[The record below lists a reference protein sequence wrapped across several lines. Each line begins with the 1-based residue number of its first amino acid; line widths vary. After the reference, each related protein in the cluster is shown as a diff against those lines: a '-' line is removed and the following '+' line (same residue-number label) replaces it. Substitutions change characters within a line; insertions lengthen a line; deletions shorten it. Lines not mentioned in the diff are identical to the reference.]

1 MFFSGFQFN
10 MKTEYSF
17 PVSLF
22 ISKFQRGHTDL
33 FAIPVPQISAIAVQ
47 NNVFDCSQSLPIGLF
62 FSYIIYYTYDYKRF
76 PFFTTRKQKSF
87 TSFIILQVIFLSS
100 NHPGHG

>member
-17 PVSLF
+17 PVSLL
-22 ISKFQRGHTDL
+22 ISKFQRGYTDL

-47 NNVFDCSQSLPIGLF
+47 NNVFDCSQSVAYWSFLL
-62 FSYIIYYTYDYKRF
+62 IYNLLHIR
-76 PFFTTRKQKSF
+76 
-87 TSFIILQVIFLSS
+87 L
-100 NHPGHG
+100 